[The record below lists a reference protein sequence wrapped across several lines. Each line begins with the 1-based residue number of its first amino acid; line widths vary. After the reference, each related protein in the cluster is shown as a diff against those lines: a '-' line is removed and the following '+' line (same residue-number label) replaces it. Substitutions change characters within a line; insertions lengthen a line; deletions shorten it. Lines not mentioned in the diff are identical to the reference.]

1 MLQNCATDL
10 DHAYFPASATDLV
23 DTFKAIASQLA
34 DLRLAK

>member
-1 MLQNCATDL
+1 MLNECATDL
-10 DHAYFPASATDLV
+10 EHAYFPSSATELV